1 MEEQITFIYCISDD
15 FLKSFG
21 LIDNNQVKMNNAEV
35 MTIALVSALFFGGNI
50 SRARL
55 MLLSHKY
62 IKNILSESRLNRRM
76 HDIDLSV
83 WQAVF
88 EAISQTFQSSNKNLE
103 YLVDSMPVEA
113 CMNIRSYR
121 CKLLKGKEFIGFCKA
136 KKKFY
141 YGFKIH
147 MIVTS
152 AGLPVEF
159 IITPAST
166 ADITAF
172 KMMEI
177 DLPFGSSVYGDKAY
191 TSYPF
196 EDELME
202 HANIRLVADRKKNLT
217 RQHPGPL
224 RYIQRVLR
232 KRIETT
238 FSQLTLLFPRKIH
251 AVTTNGLILK
261 LVIFIVAY
269 SLKKY
274 TQAALVTA

>member
-217 RQHPGPL
+217 RQHPGHL

-251 AVTTNGLILK
+251 AVTSKGLILK